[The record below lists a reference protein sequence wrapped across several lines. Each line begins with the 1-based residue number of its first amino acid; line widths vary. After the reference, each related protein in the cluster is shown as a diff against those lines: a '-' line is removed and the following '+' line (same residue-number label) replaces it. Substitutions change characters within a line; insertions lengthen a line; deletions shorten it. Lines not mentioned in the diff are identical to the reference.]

1 MSDKPCTRPGSKT
14 LKPHVLALMLGL
26 LVAACSFDIEEARN
40 LSIEGGDFNHELA
53 REYRDIALY
62 EADEMYDWPDAAL
75 FSRKAILASTGQIT
89 APENIGDWNISE
101 DAEADFSE
109 ARSLLVDSLEAGF
122 RDQIPDQAASA
133 QASFDCWIEQ
143 QEEGWQIEHIAKCRQ
158 NFRNA
163 MKDWVERRQ
172 AANALEPNILSPIL
186 VADITPNI
194 DRSEPVCLSGENAS
208 HLPSHNY
215 LIQFRH
221 NSAQLDV
228 AADAALSESAFHA
241 RGVETVEVFIEGH
254 ADLSGTTY
262 YNLDLS
268 LKRALAVWNSMI
280 ALGVS
285 PDKMWIGPR
294 GELQPISNVSD
305 GTRNSQDRRVALIL
319 TGKPSG
325 ELVGADECAN
335 QQTSSPDLA
344 GVPDLLKEPNE

>member
-26 LVAACSFDIEEARN
+26 LAAACSFDIEEARN

-53 REYRDIALY
+53 REYREIALY

-89 APENIGDWNISE
+89 APEHIGDWNISE
-101 DAEADFSE
+101 DTEAALSE

-122 RDQIPDQAASA
+122 RDQIPAQAAIA

-143 QEEGWQIEHIAKCRQ
+143 QEEGWQIEHIARCRQ

-163 MKDWVERRQ
+163 MKNWVEGRK
-172 AANALEPNILSPIL
+172 ATNALESNIISPIL
-186 VADITPNI
+186 VADITPDI
-194 DRSEPVCLSGENAS
+194 DRPELICLSGENAS
-208 HLPSHNY
+208 HPPLHNY

-221 NSAQLDV
+221 NNAQLDM
-228 AADAALSESAFHA
+228 AADAALSESGFYA
-241 RGVETVEVFIEGH
+241 RGAKIFEVFIEGH
-254 ADLSGTTY
+254 ADHSGTTD

-268 LKRALAVWNSMI
+268 LRRALAVWRKMI

-319 TGKPSG
+319 TGKPSD

>member
-1 MSDKPCTRPGSKT
+1 MSDMPSTKHVSKT
-14 LKPHVLALMLGL
+14 LKFHISALVLSL

-40 LSIEGGDFNHELA
+40 ISVEGGDFNHELA

-89 APENIGDWNISE
+89 APENIDDWNISE

-109 ARSLLVDSLEAGF
+109 ARTLLVDSLEAGF
-122 RDQIPDQAASA
+122 RDQIPAQAASA

-143 QEEGWQIEHIAKCRQ
+143 QEEGWQIEHIARCRQ
-158 NFRNA
+158 NFQNA
-163 MKDWVERRQ
+163 MKNWVAGKQ
-172 AANALEPNILSPIL
+172 AANALESKFLSPIL
-186 VADITPNI
+186 VADITPDI
-194 DRSEPVCLSGENAS
+194 DRPELICLSGENAS
-208 HLPSHNY
+208 RPPSHNY

-228 AADAALSESAFHA
+228 AADVALSESAFHA

-254 ADLSGTTY
+254 ADLSGTAD

-268 LKRALAVWNSMI
+268 LKRALAVWQRMI

-294 GELQPISNVSD
+294 GEMQPVSNVAD
-305 GTRNSQDRRVALIL
+305 GTRNFQDRRVALIL

-325 ELVGADECAN
+325 ELVDADECAN
-335 QQTSSPDLA
+335 QQTSASDLA
-344 GVPDLLKEPNE
+344 GAPDRPEEPNE